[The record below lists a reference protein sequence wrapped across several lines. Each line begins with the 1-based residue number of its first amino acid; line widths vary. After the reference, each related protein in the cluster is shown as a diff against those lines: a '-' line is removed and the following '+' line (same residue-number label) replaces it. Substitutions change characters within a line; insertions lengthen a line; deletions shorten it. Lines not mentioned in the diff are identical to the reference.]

1 MTAACNDLMS
11 RDDDA
16 KLLDSK
22 GRKEQYHNSE
32 LIFS

>member
-1 MTAACNDLMS
+1 MS